1 MRELFICKRIST
13 FGVFIYF
20 FVMDL
25 LKIISDILQNVS
37 REMRNRERV
46 KETIKG
52 AKPVRGFEKRK
63 SRGNPAGPYE
73 NLASN
78 SVLNLIKTRNPPRGR
93 PRGTVVRRDRGNS
106 KGRKERGKVGKEKRW
121 GSRWLQGC
129 HPNYLWLDKKNELKK
144 RMRWGRGWAARD
156 SQLIGVFKSL
166 HWSPG
171 PR

>member
-1 MRELFICKRIST
+1 MEVYGIKNKFRRIWLLIGISIIQSEKSSESDDVIFYIRKEDVMREERSWPEKIAKKSKR
-13 FGVFIYF
+13 
-20 FVMDL
+20 
-25 LKIISDILQNVS
+25 KIK
-37 REMRNRERV
+37 RER
-46 KETIKG
+46 ER
-52 AKPVRGFEKRK
+52 A
-63 SRGNPAGPYE
+63 GNPAGPYE

-78 SVLNLIKTRNPPRGR
+78 RVLNLIKTRNPPRERPAGTCRGCEQGKLEGR
-93 PRGTVVRRDRGNS
+93 RGQR
-106 KGRKERGKVGKEKRW
+106 